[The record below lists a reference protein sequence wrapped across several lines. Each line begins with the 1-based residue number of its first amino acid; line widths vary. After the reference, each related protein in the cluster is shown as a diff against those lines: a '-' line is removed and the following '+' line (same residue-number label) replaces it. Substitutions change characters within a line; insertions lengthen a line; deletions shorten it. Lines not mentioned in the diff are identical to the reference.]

1 MKRMKL
7 TLAGRIVVFVL
18 IAAILCGLGYTAVK
32 FAPGLIEN
40 FGSDDLGNFT
50 DNSNDGDNVPADKG
64 NNKND
69 KTDKVDKPDNQPPE
83 NDGDKAINLSLDE
96 WIGWKPIID
105 ANGGLTTQPDS
116 IFDKLGLTV
125 NIRIVNDAEAS
136 SNALIKGDLN
146 ASGYTLN
153 RTAFL
158 SGKFSDAGLDV
169 VMPVF
174 TNYSNGGDGIIAL
187 SKITSIED
195 LVGAKVGVP
204 RYSEA
209 QSLVIWFVNKSDLTD
224 SQKKEIIEN
233 LILLEDAEQT
243 GQAFFAGS
251 LDVAATWEPYL
262 TTAEESTNSHIL
274 FSTASSNK
282 LIMDGI
288 LFRSDFAK
296 ANPEVVSSFIDGIF
310 QAADMYTAEFDYIR
324 AVMPM
329 FAGSSDEE
337 IKEMCGQAGLMG
349 YSRNVDALK
358 SDCPTVYA
366 DMCSVWESIGE
377 TVNRDLANTLFDTSY
392 VEALS
397 DKYETVGSDDGTFEV
412 TDEQKEA
419 VLDVGALLTKTCT
432 LNFLPDTAKFLDNTE
447 AAVILNEFVEI
458 AKTLDGTIIQIEGNI
473 NAVTASD
480 GGIRLSE
487 ERAKTVMNYFVANG
501 IDPNRIIVIGNGNS
515 KMLVDPNSA
524 DAVQNRRT
532 DVFFKSIEGT
542 GA

>member
-7 TLAGRIVVFVL
+7 TLAGRIVVFIL
-18 IAAILCGLGYTAVK
+18 IAAILCGVGFAAYKV
-32 FAPGLIEN
+32 APGLIDD
-40 FGSDDLGNFT
+40 FGSDNLSNFT
-50 DNSNDGDNVPADKG
+50 DDDNDINVNSG
-64 NNKND
+64 
-69 KTDKVDKPDNQPPE
+69 TDKNNNNQIAVNTDSTE
-83 NDGDKAINLSLDE
+83 INLSLDE

-105 ANGGLTTQPDS
+105 SNGGLTTQPGS
-116 IFDKLGLTV
+116 IFDNLGLTV
-125 NIRIVNDAEAS
+125 NIHIINDAEAS

-146 ASGYTLN
+146 AAGYTLN

-158 SGKFSDAGLDV
+158 SGKFADAGLDV

-174 TNYSNGGDGIIAL
+174 TNYSDGGDGIIAL
-187 SKITSIED
+187 SNIDSIED
-195 LVGAKVGVP
+195 LVGAKIGVP
-204 RYSEA
+204 KYSEA

-224 SQKKEIIEN
+224 NQKKEIINN

-262 TTAEESTNSHIL
+262 STAENSTNSHIL

-288 LFRSDFAK
+288 LFRSDFAE
-296 ANPEVVSSFIDGIF
+296 AHPDVVSAFIDGIF
-310 QAADMYTAEFDYIR
+310 QAMDMYTTEFDYIR

-329 FAGSSDEE
+329 FAGCSDEE

-349 YSRNVDALK
+349 YAKNIEALK
-358 SDCPTVYA
+358 NDCPTVYA

-377 TVNRDLANTLFDTSY
+377 TVDRDLVKTLFDTSY

-397 DKYETVGSDDGTFEV
+397 DKYSTLTGNIETFEV

-419 VLDVGALLTKTCT
+419 ILNVEALLTKTCT
-432 LNFLPDTAKFLDNTE
+432 LNFLPDTAKFLDNAE
-447 AAVILNEFVEI
+447 AAAILDEFVEI

-473 NAVTASD
+473 NSENATDAGVK
-480 GGIRLSE
+480 LSE
-487 ERAKTVMNYFVANG
+487 ERAKTVMNYFITNG
-501 IDPNRIIVIGNGNS
+501 IDPNRIIIVGNGNS
-515 KMLVDPNSA
+515 KMLADPNSA